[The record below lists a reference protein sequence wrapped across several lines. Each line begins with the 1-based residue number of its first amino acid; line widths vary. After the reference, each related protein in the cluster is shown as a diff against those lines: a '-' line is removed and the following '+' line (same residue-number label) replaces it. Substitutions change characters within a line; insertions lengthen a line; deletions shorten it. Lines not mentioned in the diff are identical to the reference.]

1 VIASLHA
8 LSRFYWKDAI
18 SRDILKAFDKAGI
31 GIATTA
37 YNIVGFPSIRI
48 ENGASVPQEDVER

>member
-1 VIASLHA
+1 MRDHGI
-8 LSRFYWKDAI
+8 RDIKDAI